1 MINALPLVRL
11 CFGCRPDR
19 HCTRSLTSLF
29 PSSPPLPRCCKQV
42 IKTVGEYFLAQR
54 VKEEQND
61 YITKLVEHHKVMVC
75 AMKTKQ
81 TVDESAAEA
90 LKNAIGNISK
100 YY

>member
-1 MINALPLVRL
+1 MLRPSSAFV
-11 CFGCRPDR
+11 FGSR
-19 HCTRSLTSLF
+19 LTSLF
-29 PSSPPLPRCCKQV
+29 PSSPPLPLFVVVATQV

>member
-1 MINALPLVRL
+1 
-11 CFGCRPDR
+11 
-19 HCTRSLTSLF
+19 
-29 PSSPPLPRCCKQV
+29 V
-42 IKTVGEYFLAQR
+42 IKTVGEYFLVQR

-61 YITKLVEHHKVMVC
+61 YVTKLIEHHKVMVA

-90 LKNAIGNISK
+90 LTTAIGNISK